1 MKLRIPNPHADDIG
15 RGLLVRILR
24 QAGVNVPGPRTSQP
38 SMTDVADCL
47 VDQLVHLFLR
57 DMARDMA
64 RDVAGAGCHAVQVR
78 NQIPNGCLA
87 VRRALGGSLGS
98 SIMAGD

>member
-38 SMTDVADCL
+38 SMTDVLNCL
-47 VDQLVHLFLR
+47 VDQLVHLWRAFP
-57 DMARDMA
+57 
-64 RDVAGAGCHAVQVR
+64 AVSGYRSAMPSRCAIKSRTAASRSGVR
-78 NQIPNGCLA
+78 S
-87 VRRALGGSLGS
+87 RGSLGS
-98 SIMAGD
+98 SIMAAG